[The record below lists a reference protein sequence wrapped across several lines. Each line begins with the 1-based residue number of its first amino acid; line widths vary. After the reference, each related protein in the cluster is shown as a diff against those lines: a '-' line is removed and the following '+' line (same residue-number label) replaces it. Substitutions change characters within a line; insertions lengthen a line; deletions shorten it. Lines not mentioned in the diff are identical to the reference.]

1 MENYFFIQPG
11 KMAERNE
18 YGFCERL
25 DDLLVQLRQRLD
37 EERQQGRRLTYCKAF
52 FSDLQN
58 QHQDFLDSALY
69 QEILQHVDLTLV
81 EQPPVDG
88 TKITLLVKTSD
99 EEKDYIFQSLRLTD
113 EEAKG
118 QSSYLQTMLLFNHYI
133 KGLEARGLN
142 LRDHCVRT
150 WIYVADIDVNYDG
163 VVRARNDIFRRYG
176 LTADTHYIASTGIG
190 GYSQTRHA
198 TVAIDFLTVPSVQP
212 SQLYYLQALDH
223 LNPTHKYGVAFERG
237 TRLTLPNKRMYFIS
251 GTASIDRYGDV
262 LYLGDVKRQTERL
275 LENIRAL
282 LKDGDATM
290 EDIRYFIIYLR
301 DISDY
306 AVVDAYMQQHYP
318 AIPRI
323 LVSAKVCRPQ
333 WLIEMEA
340 VAEQNG

>member
-1 MENYFFIQPG
+1 
-11 KMAERNE
+11 MAERNE

-118 QSSYLQTMLLFNHYI
+118 QSSYLQTMLLFEHYI
-133 KGLEARGLN
+133 KGIEARGLN

-150 WIYVADIDVNYDG
+150 WIYVADI
-163 VVRARNDIFRRYG
+163 
-176 LTADTHYIASTGIG
+176 
-190 GYSQTRHA
+190 
-198 TVAIDFLTVPSVQP
+198 
-212 SQLYYLQALDH
+212 
-223 LNPTHKYGVAFERG
+223 
-237 TRLTLPNKRMYFIS
+237 
-251 GTASIDRYGDV
+251 
-262 LYLGDVKRQTERL
+262 
-275 LENIRAL
+275 
-282 LKDGDATM
+282 
-290 EDIRYFIIYLR
+290 RYFLIYLR